1 MRVSDECECLMM
13 TACVRGQKSRGVFAF
28 SFSRLRRTTAKLVR
42 GIAPFE
48 RTAPVWN
55 GHEVNATRRKRVRIA
70 RSRRGR
76 GAASSGVR
84 RDARF
89 VGSEICASA
98 IDARACSETLR
109 RERHAPKS
117 SHTSHDRRTPRMGK
131 SPHRSHEWHS
141 SRPCKHGSNIGSRS
155 HGRTRSRRESGGA
168 LRADEPRA
176 CVPRPGRRERL
187 CRDQCATA
195 HAFIVRLRSRLGQRP
210 RTNAS
215 KRGAVLVWANSLNH
229 AVLVISREPAVGA
242 SRGKK
247 SACTSASH
255 QGTRSAAR
263 GFRPAAPGS
272 APFVPTRAP
281 FAWPAG
287 RVSSAPRA
295 SGASVGRRR
304 PNAHRAHRRR
314 RRPDAARRR

>member
-1 MRVSDECECLMM
+1 MRGSSGARSALPRSTRELVPRRSVAND
-13 TACVRGQKSRGVFAF
+13 THRSR
-28 SFSRLRRTTAKLVR
+28 RTRRTTVARREWASHRTGRTSGTARGLASTARTSEAVR
-42 GIAPFE
+42 TEGRVHEESRAEHFAPTN
-48 RTAPVWN
+48 R
-55 GHEVNATRRKRVRIA
+55 
-70 RSRRGR
+70 
-76 GAASSGVR
+76 
-84 RDARF
+84 
-89 VGSEICASA
+89 
-98 IDARACSETLR
+98 ARASQGLGGARGSAETSAPRHTHLSSDSVR
-109 RERHAPKS
+109 ASGNDRE
-117 SHTSHDRRTPRMGK
+117 RTPR
-131 SPHRSHEWHS
+131 
-141 SRPCKHGSNIGSRS
+141 NV
-155 HGRTRSRRESGGA
+155 
-168 LRADEPRA
+168 EP
-176 CVPRPGRRERL
+176 
-187 CRDQCATA
+187 
-195 HAFIVRLRSRLGQRP
+195 FI
-210 RTNAS
+210 
-215 KRGAVLVWANSLNH
+215 VWANSLNR
-229 AVLVISREPAVGA
+229 AVLVFSRRPAVGA

>member
-1 MRVSDECECLMM
+1 MRVFDDDG
-13 TACVRGQKSRGVFAF
+13 VRSRSEEPGVFAF
-28 SFSRLRRTTAKLVR
+28 SFSRLRRTTAKPVR
-42 GIAPFE
+42 EESRHLRG
-48 RTAPVWN
+48 RHVWN
-55 GHEVNATRRKRVRIA
+55 GHEVNARRRKRVRIA
-70 RSRRGR
+70 RSRPRAWGGIER
-76 GAASSGVR
+76 RSPRRAVR
-84 RDARF
+84 RERDLRFRDRRASLFRDAD
-89 VGSEICASA
+89 VA
-98 IDARACSETLR
+98 
-109 RERHAPKS
+109 ERHAPKS

-195 HAFIVRLRSRLGQRP
+195 HEFIVRLRSRLGQRP

-215 KRGAVLVWANSLNH
+215 KRGAVLVWANSVNH
-229 AVLVISREPAVGA
+229 AVLVFSREPAVGA

-272 APFVPTRAP
+272 APFVPTRVP
-281 FAWPAG
+281 FASPAG